1 MPVGKAEGGQRLT
14 SGLDGLFLRNGLDRV
29 HEQLFDDYR
38 RDRRG
43 RAYMNLQILD
53 LVPNWQSRDA

>member
-38 RDRRG
+38 RDRR
-43 RAYMNLQILD
+43 LQGIRHEPSED
-53 LVPNWQSRDA
+53 EQVS